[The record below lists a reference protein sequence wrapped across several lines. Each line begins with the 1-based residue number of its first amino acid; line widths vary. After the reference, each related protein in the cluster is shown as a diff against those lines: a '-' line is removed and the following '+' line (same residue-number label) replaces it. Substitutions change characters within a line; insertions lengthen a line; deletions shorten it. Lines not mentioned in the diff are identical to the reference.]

1 MQFIF
6 KHWKLILIVVA
17 GLVIFYF
24 ISSVTGANSK
34 LYNMLIDSLRDDQT
48 KIVAIQAENMK
59 WYEQELQNLQTELEE
74 NSKKQIVK
82 ETEIQ
87 RLKGEIKRLQK
98 ERDDVVIPSD
108 PTGIVNGFRKL
119 GFRSVEYRNGRI
131 TFK

>member
-108 PTGIVNGFRKL
+108 PTGIVNAFRKL